1 MKRWI
6 PTREK
11 MLRSR
16 WLRPIA
22 HHLDNDHLW
31 HADRHSVARAVAIGL
46 FFGLALPVA
55 QLLFAVVAAIMLR
68 AHVAIAAAFTLVTNP
83 LTFAPIYWLAYRIG
97 SWLLGGVDEATARR
111 IEQEAATMAEEEGFM
126 QSLWYAVQAAGAPL
140 AVGLVVLALAA
151 SMVGFG
157 LAWVLWRPRHQARK
171 PAEQPPQSQEH

>member
-6 PTREK
+6 PTRER
-11 MLRSR
+11 MLQSR

-22 HHLDNDHLW
+22 RHLDNDHLW

-55 QLLFAVVAAIMLR
+55 QFLFAVMAAIVLR

-97 SWLLGGVDEATARR
+97 SWLLGGLDEAQARR
-111 IEQEAATMAEEEGFM
+111 IEQEAAALAEQEGFM
-126 QSLWYAVQAAGAPL
+126 ESLWYAVQAAGAPL
-140 AVGLVVLALAA
+140 ALGLVVMGIVA
-151 SMVGFG
+151 SLLGFG
-157 LAWVLWRPRHQARK
+157 LAWLLWRPRRTPSA
-171 PAEQPPQSQEH
+171 PTDPPPRST

>member
-6 PTREK
+6 PTREQ

-22 HHLDNDHLW
+22 RHLDNDHLW

-55 QLLFAVVAAIMLR
+55 QLVFAVVAAIMLR

-97 SWLLGGVDEATARR
+97 SRLLGGMDEAAARR
-111 IEQEAATMAEEEGFM
+111 IEEEAAAMAQRGSFM
-126 QSLWYAVQAAGAPL
+126 ESLWYAVQAAGAPL
-140 AVGLVVLALAA
+140 ALGLVVLGAA
-151 SMVGFG
+151 AGLLGFG
-157 LAWVLWRPRHQARK
+157 LAWLLWRPRRK
-171 PAEQPPQSQEH
+171 PEQSAR

>member
-1 MKRWI
+1 
-6 PTREK
+6 

-22 HHLDNDHLW
+22 RHLDNDHLW

-55 QLLFAVVAAIMLR
+55 QLLFAVVAAVALR

-97 SWLLGGVDEATARR
+97 SHLLGGMNEAEAHR
-111 IEQEAATMAEEEGFM
+111 IEQEAAALAERKGILE
-126 QSLWYAVQAAGAPL
+126 SLWYTLQAAGAPL
-140 AVGLVVLALAA
+140 ALGLVVLGVVA
-151 SMVGFG
+151 SLLGFG
-157 LAWVLWRPRHQARK
+157 LAWLLWRPRRQL
-171 PAEQPPQSQEH
+171 PPPMEQRPPFT

>member
-6 PTREK
+6 PTRER
-11 MLRSR
+11 MLQSR

-22 HHLDNDHLW
+22 RHLDNDHLW

-55 QLLFAVVAAIMLR
+55 QFLFAVMAAIVLR

-97 SWLLGGVDEATARR
+97 SRLLGGLDEAEARR
-111 IEQEAATMAEEEGFM
+111 IEQEAAALAEQEGFM
-126 QSLWYAVQAAGAPL
+126 ESLWYAVQAAGAPL
-140 AVGLVVLALAA
+140 ALGLVVMGIAA
-151 SMVGFG
+151 SLLGFG
-157 LAWVLWRPRHQARK
+157 LAWLLWRPRRQPSA
-171 PAEQPPQSQEH
+171 PADPPPRST

>member
-11 MLRSR
+11 MLQSR

-22 HHLDNDHLW
+22 RHLDNDHLW

-55 QLLFAVVAAIMLR
+55 QFLFAVIAAVMLR

-97 SWLLGGVDEATARR
+97 SRLLGGLDEAEAKR
-111 IEQEAATMAEEEGFM
+111 IEQEAAALAEHEGFLE
-126 QSLWYAVQAAGAPL
+126 SLWYAVQAAGAPL
-140 AVGLVVLALAA
+140 ALGLVVLAAAA
-151 SMVGFG
+151 SLLGFG
-157 LAWVLWRPRHQARK
+157 LAWLLWRPRRK
-171 PAEQPPQSQEH
+171 HPPPAERPPRST